1 MKIATGR
8 LQSSTKSAHFGPIL
22 VKLGESLLKKSGR
35 SDTRRKLF
43 LISRIVFYF
52 LPASF
57 LKKEIKTLSA
67 AASFAREKRGK
78 ESDTK
83 ITLDSQCDQMAIW
96 FVQYHL
102 TL

>member
-1 MKIATGR
+1 MGQLTVPNIGR
-8 LQSSTKSAHFGPIL
+8 YCGGFLF
-22 VKLGESLLKKSGR
+22 KKSGR

-43 LISRIVFYF
+43 LISRIVFHF

-67 AASFAREKRGK
+67 AASFARQKRGK